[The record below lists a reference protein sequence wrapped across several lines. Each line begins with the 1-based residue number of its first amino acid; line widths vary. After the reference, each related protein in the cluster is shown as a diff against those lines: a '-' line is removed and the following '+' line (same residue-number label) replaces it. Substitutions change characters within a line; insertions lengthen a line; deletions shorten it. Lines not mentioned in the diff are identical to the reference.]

1 MALDS
6 IDRSPPPFFRQGVS
20 ALSKLVLYGL
30 LSLLLMSADHRL
42 GLSQPVRA
50 VMSVVLAPLQ
60 WLALLPSHGTS
71 ALQAYFTGV
80 DEARD
85 AARQYQSRTIAQ
97 AQRLQQ
103 AEQLLQE
110 NRHLRELL
118 ALRNDIAGPSKAVQV
133 LYETAD
139 PYSHSIV
146 IDKGLLSGIAPGSAV
161 VDVAGVVG
169 QVTRVY
175 PLSSEVTLL
184 TDRDQ
189 SIPVLNA
196 RTGQRF
202 VAFGDPSTLGG
213 SLELRF
219 VPASADVQAND
230 LLTTSGVDGV
240 YPAGLQ
246 VGRVVQVD
254 RRIDTAFARVHAQ
267 PMARH
272 RGRHMLVLAP
282 VSDWPERPS
291 KVEPAPRARKTASA
305 PAAAASSATPA
316 ASAASSAA
324 SAATSV
330 RPGGAR

>member
-6 IDRSPPPFFRQGVS
+6 IDRNPPPFFRQGLS
-20 ALSKLVLYGL
+20 ALSKLVLFGL
-30 LSLLLMSADHRL
+30 LSVLLMAADHRL
-42 GLSQPVRA
+42 GLSQPVRS
-50 VMSVVLAPLQ
+50 VVSVVLSPVQ
-60 WLALLPSHGTS
+60 WLSLLPQRAGA
-71 ALQAYFTGV
+71 ALQDYFKGV
-80 DEARD
+80 DQARD
-85 AARQYQSRTIAQ
+85 EARQYQARTIAQ

-110 NRHLRELL
+110 NQHLRELL
-118 ALRNDIAGPSKAVQV
+118 ELRKDTAGPAKAVQV

-139 PYSHSIV
+139 PYTRSIV
-146 IDKGLLSGIAPGSAV
+146 IDMGALSGIAPGSAV

-196 RTGQRF
+196 RTGQRYL
-202 VAFGDPSTLGG
+202 AMGDPLTLGG

-219 VPASADVQAND
+219 VPASADLQEGD
-230 LLTTSGVDGV
+230 LLTTSGIDGV

-246 VGRVVQVD
+246 VGRIRQID
-254 RRIDTAFARVHAQ
+254 RRIDTAFAKVHAT
-267 PMARH
+267 PMAQA

-282 VSDWPERPS
+282 VSDWPQRPS
-291 KVEPAPRARKTASA
+291 KAEPAPR
-305 PAAAASSATPA
+305 
-316 ASAASSAA
+316 
-324 SAATSV
+324 V
-330 RPGGAR
+330 RPGRSNPTPAKAPAGGSSGDTP

>member
-1 MALDS
+1 MALDT
-6 IDRSPPPFFRQGVS
+6 IHRNPPPFFRQGLS
-20 ALSKLVLYGL
+20 ALSKLVLFGL

-42 GLSQPVRA
+42 GLSGPIRSA
-50 VMSVVLAPLQ
+50 VSVVLAPAQ
-60 WLALLPSHGTS
+60 WLALLPSRGGA
-71 ALQAYFTGV
+71 ALQDYFQGV

-85 AARQYQSRTIAQ
+85 AAHQYQARTIAQ

-110 NRHLRELL
+110 NQHLRELL
-118 ALRNDIAGPSKAVQV
+118 ALRNDAPGPTKAVQV

-139 PYSHSIV
+139 PYSHNIV
-146 IDKGLLSGIAPGSAV
+146 IDKGALSGIAAGSAV
-161 VDVAGVVG
+161 IDVAGVVG

-202 VAFGDPSTLGG
+202 IAFGDPVTLGG

-219 VPASADVQAND
+219 VPASADLQPED
-230 LLTTSGVDGV
+230 LLTTSGIDGI

-246 VGRVVQVD
+246 VGRIALID
-254 RRIDTAFARVHAQ
+254 RRIDTAFAKVHAR
-267 PMARH
+267 PMAHH
-272 RGRHMLVLAP
+272 RGRHMLVLTP
-282 VSDWPERPS
+282 VSDWPERPAKNETPPRGRDS
-291 KVEPAPRARKTASA
+291 KGAASPTKASA
-305 PAAAASSATPA
+305 TGG
-316 ASAASSAA
+316 
-324 SAATSV
+324 
-330 RPGGAR
+330 RP

>member
-6 IDRSPPPFFRQGVS
+6 IDRNPPPFFRQGLS
-20 ALSKLVLYGL
+20 ALSKLVLFGL
-30 LSLLLMSADHRL
+30 LSVLLMAADHRL
-42 GLSQPVRA
+42 GLSQPVRS
-50 VMSVVLAPLQ
+50 VVSVVLSPVQ
-60 WLALLPSHGTS
+60 WLSLLPQRAGA
-71 ALQAYFTGV
+71 ALQDYFKGV
-80 DEARD
+80 DQARD
-85 AARQYQSRTIAQ
+85 EARQYQARTIAQ

-110 NRHLRELL
+110 NQHLRELL
-118 ALRNDIAGPSKAVQV
+118 ELRKDTAGPTKAVQV

-139 PYSHSIV
+139 PYTRSIV
-146 IDKGLLSGIAPGSAV
+146 IDMGALSGIAPGSAV

-196 RTGQRF
+196 RTGQRYL
-202 VAFGDPSTLGG
+202 AMGDPLTLGG

-219 VPASADVQAND
+219 VPASADLQEGD
-230 LLTTSGVDGV
+230 LLTTSGIDGV

-246 VGRVVQVD
+246 VGRIRQID
-254 RRIDTAFARVHAQ
+254 RRIDTAFAKVHAT
-267 PMARH
+267 PMAQA

-282 VSDWPERPS
+282 VSDWPQRPS
-291 KVEPAPRARKTASA
+291 KAEPAPRVRPGRSNPTPAKA
-305 PAAAASSATPA
+305 PAAGSSGDTP
-316 ASAASSAA
+316 
-324 SAATSV
+324 
-330 RPGGAR
+330 

>member
-1 MALDS
+1 MPRRLHDPADTQAMALDTL
-6 IDRSPPPFFRQGVS
+6 DRSPPPFFRQGLP
-20 ALSKLVLYGL
+20 ALSRLVLFAL

-42 GLSQPVRA
+42 GMSAPLRSA
-50 VMSVVLAPLQ
+50 ISVVLSPLQ
-60 WLALLPSHGTS
+60 WLVLLPERVGG
-71 ALQAYFTGV
+71 AMQDYFKGV

-85 AARQYQSRTIAQ
+85 AARQYQTRTIAQ

-110 NRHLRELL
+110 NQQLRELL
-118 ALRNDIAGPSKAVQV
+118 ELRREVGGPAKAVQV

-146 IDKGLLSGIAPGSAV
+146 IDKGQLSGIAAGSAV
-161 VDVAGVVG
+161 IDVAGVVG

-202 VAFGDPSTLGG
+202 IAAGDPMTLGG

-219 VPASADVQAND
+219 VPASADLQNDD
-230 LLTTSGVDGV
+230 LLTTSGIDGV

-246 VGRVVQVD
+246 VGRIRQID
-254 RRIDTAFARVHAQ
+254 RRIDTAFAKVHAV
-267 PMARH
+267 PMARA

-282 VSDWPERPS
+282 ASEWPEHPPRSEALATRPRNPG
-291 KVEPAPRARKTASA
+291 K
-305 PAAAASSATPA
+305 AAAVP
-316 ASAASSAA
+316 
-324 SAATSV
+324 V
-330 RPGGAR
+330 MGGSTR

>member
-6 IDRSPPPFFRQGVS
+6 IGSNPPPFFRQGLS
-20 ALSKLVLYGL
+20 ALSKLVLFGL
-30 LSLLLMSADHRL
+30 LSVLLMAADHRL
-42 GLSQPVRA
+42 GVSQPIRSA
-50 VMSVVLAPLQ
+50 VSLVLAPVQ
-60 WLALLPSHGTS
+60 WLALLPQRGSS
-71 ALQAYFTGV
+71 AVQDYFKGV

-85 AARQYQSRTIAQ
+85 AARQYQARTIAQ

-110 NRHLRELL
+110 NQHLRQLL
-118 ALRNDIAGPSKAVQV
+118 DLRQDTAGPSRAVQV

-139 PYSHSIV
+139 PYTHNIV
-146 IDKGLLSGIAPGSAV
+146 IDKGALSGIAAGSAV

-169 QVTRVY
+169 QVTRVH

-196 RTGQRF
+196 RTGQRYI
-202 VAFGDPSTLGG
+202 AMGDPTTLGG

-219 VPASADVQAND
+219 VPASADLQEGD
-230 LLTTSGVDGV
+230 LLTTSGIDGV

-246 VGRVVQVD
+246 VGRVKQID
-254 RRIDTAFARVHAQ
+254 RRIDTAFAKVHAT
-267 PMARH
+267 PMAQT

-282 VSDWPERPS
+282 VSDWPARPT
-291 KVEPAPRARKTASA
+291 KPEPAVRTRPGRGQASA
-305 PAAAASSATPA
+305 PKTG
-316 ASAASSAA
+316 ASAP
-324 SAATSV
+324 TGDK
-330 RPGGAR
+330 P

>member
-6 IDRSPPPFFRQGVS
+6 LDRSPPPFFRQGLP
-20 ALSKLVLYGL
+20 ALSKLVLLGL

-42 GLSQPVRA
+42 GLSRPIRSA
-50 VMSVVLAPLQ
+50 ISVALAPMQ
-60 WLALLPSHGTS
+60 WLALLPQRAGA
-71 ALQAYFTGV
+71 ALQDYFTGV

-85 AARQYQSRTIAQ
+85 AAQQYHTRTIAQ

-110 NRHLRELL
+110 NKHLRELL
-118 ALRNDIAGPSKAVQV
+118 ELRNDHTGSAKAVQV

-139 PYSHSIV
+139 PYSRSIV
-146 IDKGLLSGIAPGSAV
+146 IDKGALSGIVLGSAV

-196 RTGQRF
+196 RTGHRF
-202 VAFGDPSTLGG
+202 IAAGDPVTLGG

-219 VPASADVQAND
+219 VPASADLQDGD
-230 LLTTSGVDGV
+230 LLTTSGIDGV
-240 YPAGLQ
+240 YPSGLQ
-246 VGRVVQVD
+246 VGRIRQID
-254 RRIDTAFARVHAQ
+254 RRIDNAFAKVHAT
-267 PMARH
+267 PMAQA
-272 RGRHMLVLAP
+272 RGRHMLVLP
-282 VSDWPERPS
+282 PISDWPERPV
-291 KVEPAPRARKTASA
+291 KTEPASRKTKGKSAAA
-305 PAAAASSATPA
+305 PAKAAASEGGTP
-316 ASAASSAA
+316 
-324 SAATSV
+324 
-330 RPGGAR
+330 

>member
-6 IDRSPPPFFRQGVS
+6 LDRSPPPFFRQGLP
-20 ALSKLVLYGL
+20 ALSKLVLLGL

-42 GLSQPVRA
+42 GLSRPIRSA
-50 VMSVVLAPLQ
+50 ISVALAPMQ
-60 WLALLPSHGTS
+60 WLALLPQRAGA
-71 ALQAYFTGV
+71 ALQDYFTGV

-85 AARQYQSRTIAQ
+85 AAQQYHTRTIAQ

-110 NRHLRELL
+110 NKHLRELL
-118 ALRNDIAGPSKAVQV
+118 ELRNDHTGSAKAVQV

-139 PYSHSIV
+139 PYSRSIV
-146 IDKGLLSGIAPGSAV
+146 IDKGALSGIVLGSAV

-196 RTGQRF
+196 RTGHRF
-202 VAFGDPSTLGG
+202 IAAGDPVTLGG

-219 VPASADVQAND
+219 VPASADLQDGD
-230 LLTTSGVDGV
+230 LLTTSGIDGV

-246 VGRVVQVD
+246 VGRIRQID
-254 RRIDTAFARVHAQ
+254 RRIDNAFAKVHAT
-267 PMARH
+267 PMAQA
-272 RGRHMLVLAP
+272 RGRHMLVLP
-282 VSDWPERPS
+282 PISDWPERPV
-291 KVEPAPRARKTASA
+291 KTEPASRKTKGKSAAA
-305 PAAAASSATPA
+305 PAKAAASEGGTP
-316 ASAASSAA
+316 
-324 SAATSV
+324 
-330 RPGGAR
+330 

>member
-6 IDRSPPPFFRQGVS
+6 LDRSPPPFFRQGLP
-20 ALSKLVLYGL
+20 ALSKLVLLGL

-42 GLSQPVRA
+42 GLSRPIRSA
-50 VMSVVLAPLQ
+50 ISVALAPMQ
-60 WLALLPSHGTS
+60 WLALLPQRAGA
-71 ALQAYFTGV
+71 ALQDYFTGV

-85 AARQYQSRTIAQ
+85 AAQQYHTRTIAQ

-110 NRHLRELL
+110 NKQLRELL
-118 ALRNDIAGPSKAVQV
+118 ELRNDHTGSAKAVQV

-139 PYSHSIV
+139 PYSRSIV
-146 IDKGLLSGIAPGSAV
+146 IDKGALSGIVLGSAV

-196 RTGQRF
+196 RTGHRF
-202 VAFGDPSTLGG
+202 IAAGDPVTLGG

-219 VPASADVQAND
+219 VPASADLQDGD
-230 LLTTSGVDGV
+230 LLTTSGIDGV

-246 VGRVVQVD
+246 VGRIRQID
-254 RRIDTAFARVHAQ
+254 RRIDNAFAKVHAT
-267 PMARH
+267 PMAQA
-272 RGRHMLVLAP
+272 RGRHMLVLPP
-282 VSDWPERPS
+282 VSDWPERPV
-291 KVEPAPRARKTASA
+291 KTEPASRKTKGKSAAA
-305 PAAAASSATPA
+305 PAKAAASEGGTP
-316 ASAASSAA
+316 
-324 SAATSV
+324 
-330 RPGGAR
+330 

>member
-6 IDRSPPPFFRQGVS
+6 LDRSPPPFFRQGLP
-20 ALSKLVLYGL
+20 ALSKLVLLGL

-42 GLSQPVRA
+42 GLSRPIRSA
-50 VMSVVLAPLQ
+50 ISVALAPMQ
-60 WLALLPSHGTS
+60 WLALLPQRAGA
-71 ALQAYFTGV
+71 ALQDYFTGI

-85 AARQYQSRTIAQ
+85 AAQQYHTRTIAQ

-110 NRHLRELL
+110 NKHLRELL
-118 ALRNDIAGPSKAVQV
+118 ELRNDHTGSAKAVQV

-139 PYSHSIV
+139 PYSRSIV
-146 IDKGLLSGIAPGSAV
+146 IDKGALSGIVLGSAV

-196 RTGQRF
+196 RTGHRF
-202 VAFGDPSTLGG
+202 IAAGDPVTLGG

-219 VPASADVQAND
+219 VPASADLQDGD
-230 LLTTSGVDGV
+230 LLTTSGIDGV

-246 VGRVVQVD
+246 VGRIRQID
-254 RRIDTAFARVHAQ
+254 RRIDNAFAKVHAT
-267 PMARH
+267 PMAQA
-272 RGRHMLVLAP
+272 RGRHMLVLPP
-282 VSDWPERPS
+282 VSDWPERPV
-291 KVEPAPRARKTASA
+291 KTEPASRKTKGKSAAA
-305 PAAAASSATPA
+305 PAKAAASEGGTP
-316 ASAASSAA
+316 
-324 SAATSV
+324 
-330 RPGGAR
+330 

>member
-6 IDRSPPPFFRQGVS
+6 LDRNPPPFFRQGLP
-20 ALSKLVLYGL
+20 ALSKLVIFGL
-30 LSLLLMSADHRL
+30 LSVLLMSADHRR
-42 GLSQPVRA
+42 GLSQPIRSVL
-50 VMSVVLAPLQ
+50 SVVLAPVQ
-60 WLALLPSHGTS
+60 WVVLLPQRAGS
-71 ALQAYFTGV
+71 ALQDYFTGV

-85 AARQYQSRTIAQ
+85 AALQYQTRTIAQ
-97 AQRLQQ
+97 TQRLQQ

-118 ALRNDIAGPSKAVQV
+118 ELRNDIPGPSRAVQV

-146 IDKGLLSGIAPGSAV
+146 IDKGAMSGITPGSAV

-175 PLSSEVTLL
+175 PMSSEVTLL

-196 RTGQRF
+196 RTGQRYI
-202 VAFGDPSTLGG
+202 AAGDPITLGG

-219 VPASADVQAND
+219 VPAGADLQADD
-230 LLTTSGVDGV
+230 LLTTSGIDGV

-246 VGRVVQVD
+246 VGRIRQID
-254 RRIDTAFARVHAQ
+254 RRIDTAFARIHAT
-267 PMARH
+267 PMAQA
-272 RGRHMLVLAP
+272 RGRHMLVLPP
-282 VSDWPERPS
+282 VSDWPERPAKAEPVPRTRGS
-291 KVEPAPRARKTASA
+291 KGHAA
-305 PAAAASSATPA
+305 PASAAASGSKP
-316 ASAASSAA
+316 
-324 SAATSV
+324 
-330 RPGGAR
+330 

>member
-6 IDRSPPPFFRQGVS
+6 LDRSPPPFFRQGLP
-20 ALSKLVLYGL
+20 ALSKLVLLGL

-42 GLSQPVRA
+42 GLSRPIRSA
-50 VMSVVLAPLQ
+50 ISVALAPMQ
-60 WLALLPSHGTS
+60 WLALLPQRAGA
-71 ALQAYFTGV
+71 ALQDYFTGV

-85 AARQYQSRTIAQ
+85 AAQQYHTRTIAQ

-110 NRHLRELL
+110 NKHLRELL
-118 ALRNDIAGPSKAVQV
+118 ELRNDHTGSAKAVQV

-139 PYSHSIV
+139 PYSQSIV
-146 IDKGLLSGIAPGSAV
+146 IDKGALSGIVLGSAV

-196 RTGQRF
+196 RTGHRF
-202 VAFGDPSTLGG
+202 IAAGDPVTLGG

-219 VPASADVQAND
+219 VPASADLQDGD
-230 LLTTSGVDGV
+230 LLTTSGIDGV

-246 VGRVVQVD
+246 VGRIRQID
-254 RRIDTAFARVHAQ
+254 RRIDNAFAKVHAT
-267 PMARH
+267 PMAQA
-272 RGRHMLVLAP
+272 RGRHMLVLPP
-282 VSDWPERPS
+282 VSDWPERPV
-291 KVEPAPRARKTASA
+291 KTEPASRKTKGKSAAA
-305 PAAAASSATPA
+305 PAKAAASEGGTP
-316 ASAASSAA
+316 
-324 SAATSV
+324 
-330 RPGGAR
+330 

>member
-6 IDRSPPPFFRQGVS
+6 LDRSPPPFFRQGLP
-20 ALSKLVLYGL
+20 ALSKLVLLGL

-42 GLSQPVRA
+42 GLSRPIRSA
-50 VMSVVLAPLQ
+50 ISVALAPMQ
-60 WLALLPSHGTS
+60 WLALLPQRAGA
-71 ALQAYFTGV
+71 ALQDYFTGV

-85 AARQYQSRTIAQ
+85 AAQQYHTRTIAQ

-110 NRHLRELL
+110 NKHLRELL
-118 ALRNDIAGPSKAVQV
+118 ELRNDHTGSAKAVQV

-139 PYSHSIV
+139 PYSRSIV
-146 IDKGLLSGIAPGSAV
+146 IDKGALSGIVLGSAV

-196 RTGQRF
+196 RTGHRF
-202 VAFGDPSTLGG
+202 IAAGDPVTLGG

-219 VPASADVQAND
+219 VPASADLQDGD
-230 LLTTSGVDGV
+230 LLTTSGIDGV
-240 YPAGLQ
+240 YPSGLQ
-246 VGRVVQVD
+246 VGRIRQID
-254 RRIDTAFARVHAQ
+254 RRIDNAFAKVHATPTAQ
-267 PMARH
+267 A
-272 RGRHMLVLAP
+272 RGRHMLVLP
-282 VSDWPERPS
+282 PISDWPERPV
-291 KVEPAPRARKTASA
+291 KTEPASRKTKGKSAAA
-305 PAAAASSATPA
+305 PAKAAASEGGTP
-316 ASAASSAA
+316 
-324 SAATSV
+324 
-330 RPGGAR
+330 

>member
-1 MALDS
+1 MALDTL
-6 IDRSPPPFFRQGVS
+6 DRSPPPFFRQGLP
-20 ALSKLVLYGL
+20 ALSRLVLFAL

-42 GLSQPVRA
+42 GVSAPLRSA
-50 VMSVVLAPLQ
+50 ISVVLSPLQ
-60 WLALLPSHGTS
+60 WLVLLPGRVDG
-71 ALQAYFTGV
+71 ALQDYFKGV

-85 AARQYQSRTIAQ
+85 AARQYQARTIAQ

-110 NRHLRELL
+110 NQHLRELL
-118 ALRNDIAGPSKAVQV
+118 ELRRETGGPARAVQV

-139 PYSHSIV
+139 PYSQRIV
-146 IDKGLLSGIAPGSAV
+146 IDKGQLSGIAPGSAV
-161 VDVAGVVG
+161 IDVAGVVG

-202 VAFGDPSTLGG
+202 IAAGDPLTLGG

-219 VPASADVQAND
+219 VPASADLQNDD
-230 LLTTSGVDGV
+230 LLTTSGIDGV

-246 VGRVVQVD
+246 VGRVRQID
-254 RRIDTAFARVHAQ
+254 RRIDTAFAKVHAV
-267 PMARH
+267 PMARA

-282 VSDWPERPS
+282 ASEWPEQ
-291 KVEPAPRARKTASA
+291 PARSES
-305 PAAAASSATPA
+305 AASRHRSPGKTPA
-316 ASAASSAA
+316 APAMGNN
-324 SAATSV
+324 T
-330 RPGGAR
+330 R

>member
-6 IDRSPPPFFRQGVS
+6 LDRSPPPFFRQGLP
-20 ALSKLVLYGL
+20 ALSKLVLLGL

-42 GLSQPVRA
+42 GLSRPIRSA
-50 VMSVVLAPLQ
+50 ISVALAPMQ
-60 WLALLPSHGTS
+60 WLALLPQRAGA
-71 ALQAYFTGV
+71 ALQDYFTGV

-85 AARQYQSRTIAQ
+85 AAQQYHTRTIAQ

-110 NRHLRELL
+110 NKHLRELL
-118 ALRNDIAGPSKAVQV
+118 ELRNDHTGSAKAVQV
-133 LYETAD
+133 LYETTD
-139 PYSHSIV
+139 PYSRSIV
-146 IDKGLLSGIAPGSAV
+146 IDKGALSGIVLGSAV

-196 RTGQRF
+196 RTGHRF
-202 VAFGDPSTLGG
+202 IAAGDPVTLGG

-219 VPASADVQAND
+219 VPASADLQDGD
-230 LLTTSGVDGV
+230 LLTTSGIDGV

-246 VGRVVQVD
+246 VGRIRQID
-254 RRIDTAFARVHAQ
+254 RRIDNAFAKVHAT
-267 PMARH
+267 PMAQA
-272 RGRHMLVLAP
+272 RGRHMLVLPP
-282 VSDWPERPS
+282 VSDWPERPV
-291 KVEPAPRARKTASA
+291 KTEPASRKTKGKSAAA
-305 PAAAASSATPA
+305 PAKAAASEGGTP
-316 ASAASSAA
+316 
-324 SAATSV
+324 
-330 RPGGAR
+330 

>member
-6 IDRSPPPFFRQGVS
+6 IDRSPPPFFRQGLS
-20 ALSKLVLYGL
+20 ALSKLVLFGL
-30 LSLLLMSADHRL
+30 LSVLLMAADHRL
-42 GLSQPVRA
+42 ELSTPLRSA
-50 VMSVVLAPLQ
+50 VSVVLSPLQ
-60 WLALLPSHGTS
+60 WLALLPMRAS
-71 ALQAYFTGV
+71 AGLQDYMAGL

-85 AARQYQSRTIAQ
+85 AARQYQTRTIAQ

-103 AEQLLQE
+103 TDQLMQENLHLRQLLE
-110 NRHLRELL
+110 LRQTTPTD
-118 ALRNDIAGPSKAVQV
+118 AVKAVEV

-139 PYSHSIV
+139 PYSHHIV
-146 IDKGLLSGIAPGSAV
+146 VDKGAMAGIVHGSAV
-161 VDVAGVVG
+161 IDVAGVVG
-169 QVTRVY
+169 QVTQVY

-202 VAFGDPSTLGG
+202 VAFGDPTTLGG

-240 YPAGLQ
+240 YPAGLH

-291 KVEPAPRARKTASA
+291 KSEPAPRTRKAASA
-305 PAAAASSATPA
+305 PA
-316 ASAASSAA
+316 SAA
-324 SAATSV
+324 SAAASATT
-330 RPGGAR
+330 GGAR

>member
-6 IDRSPPPFFRQGVS
+6 LDRSPPPFFRQGLP
-20 ALSKLVLYGL
+20 ALSKLVLLGL

-42 GLSQPVRA
+42 GLSRPIRSA
-50 VMSVVLAPLQ
+50 ISVALAPMQ
-60 WLALLPSHGTS
+60 WLALLPQRAGA
-71 ALQAYFTGV
+71 ALQDYFTGV

-85 AARQYQSRTIAQ
+85 AAQQYHTRTIAQ

-110 NRHLRELL
+110 NKHLRELL
-118 ALRNDIAGPSKAVQV
+118 ELRNDHTGSAKAVQV

-139 PYSHSIV
+139 PYSRSIV
-146 IDKGLLSGIAPGSAV
+146 IDKGALSGI
-161 VDVAGVVG
+161 VG

-196 RTGQRF
+196 RTGHRF
-202 VAFGDPSTLGG
+202 IAAGDPVTLGG

-219 VPASADVQAND
+219 VPASADLQDGD
-230 LLTTSGVDGV
+230 LLTTSGIDGV

-246 VGRVVQVD
+246 VGRIRQID
-254 RRIDTAFARVHAQ
+254 RRIDNAFAKVHAT
-267 PMARH
+267 PMAQA
-272 RGRHMLVLAP
+272 RGRHMLVLPP
-282 VSDWPERPS
+282 VSDWPERPV
-291 KVEPAPRARKTASA
+291 KTEPASRKTKGKSAAA
-305 PAAAASSATPA
+305 PAKAAASEGGTP
-316 ASAASSAA
+316 
-324 SAATSV
+324 
-330 RPGGAR
+330 

>member
-6 IDRSPPPFFRQGVS
+6 IDRNPPPFFRQGLS
-20 ALSKLVLYGL
+20 ALSKLVLFGL
-30 LSLLLMSADHRL
+30 LSLLLMSADRRL
-42 GLSQPVRA
+42 GLSQPIRA
-50 VMSVVLAPLQ
+50 SISVVLAPVQ
-60 WLALLPSHGTS
+60 WLALLPSRGS
-71 ALQAYFTGV
+71 AALQAYFTGV

-85 AARQYQSRTIAQ
+85 AAHQYQTRTIAQ

-110 NRHLRELL
+110 NQHLRELL
-118 ALRNDIAGPSKAVQV
+118 QLRNDSPGPAKAVQV

-146 IDKGLLSGIAPGSAV
+146 IDRGSLLGVVVGSAV

-202 VAFGDPSTLGG
+202 IAFGDPLTLGG
-213 SLELRF
+213 ALELRF
-219 VPASADVQAND
+219 APASADLQVDD
-230 LLTTSGVDGV
+230 LLTTSGIDGI
-240 YPAGLQ
+240 YPAGLH
-246 VGRVVQVD
+246 VGRIQQID
-254 RRIDTAFARVHAQ
+254 RRIDTAFAKVHVR

-272 RGRHMLVLAP
+272 RGRHMLVLTP
-282 VSDWPERPS
+282 VSDWPERPRN
-291 KVEPAPRARKTASA
+291 EPAPTRSSRSA
-305 PAAAASSATPA
+305 K
-316 ASAASSAA
+316 SAA
-324 SAATSV
+324 SAPRTAASA
-330 RPGGAR
+330 GGTP

>member
-1 MALDS
+1 MALDTLDS
-6 IDRSPPPFFRQGVS
+6 NPPPFFRQGLS
-20 ALSKLVLYGL
+20 ALSKLALFGL

-42 GLSQPVRA
+42 GISAPIRA
-50 VMSVVLAPLQ
+50 GISVVVAPLQ
-60 WLALLPSHGTS
+60 WVMLLPQRAGD

-85 AARQYQSRTIAQ
+85 AARQYQTRTIAQ

-110 NRHLRELL
+110 NRQLRELL
-118 ALRNDIAGPSKAVQV
+118 QLRQDTPGQARAVQL

-139 PYSHSIV
+139 PYSHTIV
-146 IDKGLLSGIAPGSAV
+146 VDKGSISGVMVGSAV

-175 PLSSEVTLL
+175 PHASEVTLL
-184 TDRDQ
+184 TDRHQ

-202 VAFGDPSTLGG
+202 VATGDPYTLGG

-219 VPASADVQAND
+219 VPASADLKEGD
-230 LLTTSGVDGV
+230 LLTTSGIDGV

-246 VGRVVQVD
+246 VGRVRQID
-254 RRIDTAFARVHAQ
+254 RRIDTAFARVLAT
-267 PMARH
+267 PMAQA
-272 RGRHMLVLAP
+272 RGRHMLVLEP

-291 KVEPAPRARKTASA
+291 RSEPAPRGRGKGPAST
-305 PAAAASSATPA
+305 AAAPASSAST
-316 ASAASSAA
+316 SA
-324 SAATSV
+324 
-330 RPGGAR
+330 GGQP